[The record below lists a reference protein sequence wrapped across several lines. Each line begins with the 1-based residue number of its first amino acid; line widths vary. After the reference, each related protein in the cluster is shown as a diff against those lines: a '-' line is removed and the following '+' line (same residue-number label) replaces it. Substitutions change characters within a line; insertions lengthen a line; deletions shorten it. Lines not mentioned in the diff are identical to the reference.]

1 MLQRVSIWAQWWG
14 INQRYLGNQRGTFS
28 EHTRWR
34 GRRHMHTC
42 SFFSVFDAW
51 TTEGPKD
58 GSRPFKESSPNSIRS
73 IRRSP
78 VSKTFSYKN
87 LSISQRKKKRRN
99 RETHAFQLP
108 FLDFPNSVHIPA
120 VLDCKNLTTPS
131 SGSHLDFT
139 PALPVI
145 VVCLGDDSWN
155 W

>member
-1 MLQRVSIWAQWWG
+1 MFQGVFIWTQWWG
-14 INQRYLGNQRGTFS
+14 INQRYLGNQRGRTFS
-28 EHTRWR
+28 EHTWR
-34 GRRHMHTC
+34 RRRHMHTC

-78 VSKTFSYKN
+78 VSKTFSCRN
-87 LSISQRKKKRRN
+87 LSIRNKKKKQ

-108 FLDFPNSVHIPA
+108 FLDFPNSVHILA
-120 VLDCKNLTTPS
+120 VLDCRNLATPS

-139 PALPVI
+139 PALSVV
-145 VVCLGDDSWN
+145 VVCLGNDSWN